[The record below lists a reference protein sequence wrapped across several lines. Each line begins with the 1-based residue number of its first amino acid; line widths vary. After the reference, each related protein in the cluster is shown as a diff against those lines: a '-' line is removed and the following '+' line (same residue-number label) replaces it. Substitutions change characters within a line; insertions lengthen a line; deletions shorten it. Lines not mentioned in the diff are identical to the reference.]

1 MTATWPGAT
10 GDKEAPPE
18 QTDYASAATGA
29 LAQAGARV
37 ARLAR
42 LARLARWSARWR
54 NMAAQS
60 ASSFSSASSIA
71 GLDVISAFFQQR
83 WEVGRLPSETG
94 AGSQLAVDSQQET
107 ATYATYTQRS
117 CCCCWPCLGS
127 VEGET
132 GVRSR
137 DWRPGRIESS
147 DVKSGSMVPLDVLS

>member
-10 GDKEAPPE
+10 GDKEALPE
-18 QTDYASAATGA
+18 QTDYESAAMGA
-29 LAQAGARV
+29 LAQARVRV

-42 LARLARWSARWR
+42 IARLARWR

-94 AGSQLAVDSQQET
+94 AGSQPAVGSQQET

-117 CCCCWPCLGS
+117 CCCCWLVDS
-127 VEGET
+127 M
-132 GVRSR
+132 SR
-137 DWRPGRIESS
+137 FGR
-147 DVKSGSMVPLDVLS
+147 G